1 MRKEFVMQG
10 QIASSGEK
18 TLRLSGISDGYGYV
32 IHSFQIAA
40 STNLGGAG
48 SECFAA
54 ITRDN
59 VAMDPI
65 NPNWGD
71 DGLVA
76 TASAYSYGLAVAGN
90 FTHFLVN
97 DMAILTQDLILS
109 ARDTDNANPVNYL
122 IKFKSVKLSSSEE
135 AVENY
140 KQYSIYNTSS

>member
-1 MRKEFVMQG
+1 MKKEFVMQG
-10 QIASSGEK
+10 QLVSSGEK
-18 TLRLSGISDGYGYV
+18 LLRLSGLSDGYGYV
-32 IHSFQIAA
+32 IHSFQISA
-40 STNLGGAG
+40 STNLGSAG
-48 SECFAA
+48 SELFAA

-76 TASAYSYGLAVAGN
+76 TATAYSYGLAVAGN
-90 FTHFLVN
+90 FAHFLIN

-109 ARDTDNANPVNYL
+109 ARDTDNANPINYL
-122 IKFKSVKLSSSEE
+122 IKFETVKLNKAEE

-140 KQYSIYNTSS
+140 RQYSIYNTSM